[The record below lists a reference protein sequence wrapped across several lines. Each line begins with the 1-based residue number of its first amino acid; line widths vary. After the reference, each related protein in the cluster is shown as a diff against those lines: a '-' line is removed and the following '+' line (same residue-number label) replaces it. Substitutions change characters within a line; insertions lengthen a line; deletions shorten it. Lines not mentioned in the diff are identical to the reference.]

1 MLQQLVN
8 ALAQGA
14 VYALIA
20 LGYTM
25 VYGVLR
31 LINFAHGEVFM
42 VGAFVGL
49 AALTTLG
56 NWPLPPAALLALAI
70 LLAMLGAALLGM
82 TIERCAY
89 RPLRNAP
96 RLAALITAIGV
107 SLLLQ
112 NLGVIL
118 AGAEPRPYPAA
129 LSRDPLPWLERHA
142 GLSVTP
148 QQLLIVGA
156 TAVIFVLLYL
166 IVSRTRIGK
175 AMRAVAEDRQ
185 AAQLM
190 GVNIDRVISFTFC
203 LGSAI
208 AGAGGVLY
216 GTYCNKAEPLMGFMP
231 GIKAFVAAVLGGI
244 GSIPGAMLGALLMGL
259 VETGVSSVTLHLPLL
274 LPAPGTGSANLA
286 AVTVLAAVSP
296 QALCLGLLSPPA
308 TISGSTLRD
317 AAAFAVLIAILLL
330 RPAGLLGQSGREKV

>member
-8 ALAQGA
+8 AISLGA

-42 VGAFVGL
+42 VGSFIGL
-49 AALTTLG
+49 AALTVFH
-56 NWPLPPAALLALAI
+56 LPFAAAVI
-70 LLAMLGAALLGM
+70 MAMLGAALLGA
-82 TIERCAY
+82 TIERAAY

-112 NLGVIL
+112 NIGVLSVGAAPRAYPAAIAPEPLARLERWTGLIVTRQQLVIL
-118 AGAEPRPYPAA
+118 AATAA
-129 LSRDPLPWLERHA
+129 ILV
-142 GLSVTP
+142 GLS
-148 QQLLIVGA
+148 
-156 TAVIFVLLYL
+156 L
-166 IVSRTRIGK
+166 IVSRTRVGK
-175 AMRAVAEDRQ
+175 AMRAVSEDRQ
-185 AAQLM
+185 AAALM
-190 GVNIDRVISFTFC
+190 GINTDRIISFTFC

-208 AGAGGVLY
+208 AGAGGVFYGVYY
-216 GTYCNKAEPLMGFMP
+216 GTADPLMGLMP

-259 VETGVSSVTLHLPLL
+259 VETGVSSLTLR
-274 LPAPGTGSANLA
+274 
-286 AVTVLAAVSP
+286 VSP
-296 QALCLGLLSPPA
+296 AVML
-308 TISGSTLRD
+308 SGSTLRD
-317 AAAFAVLIAILLL
+317 AVAFAVLIAVLLL
-330 RPAGLLGQSGREKV
+330 RPAGLLGRPEREKV

>member
-8 ALAQGA
+8 AISLGA

-25 VYGVLR
+25 VYGVLK

-49 AALTTLG
+49 AALTVFH
-56 NWPLPPAALLALAI
+56 LPFVAAVLV
-70 LLAMLGAALLGM
+70 AMLGAALLGM
-82 TIERCAY
+82 IIERGAY

-112 NLGVIL
+112 NVGMLTVGAAPHAYPPAIEPTPLPWFEEHAGLIVTRQQLVIL
-118 AGAEPRPYPAA
+118 AATAA
-129 LSRDPLPWLERHA
+129 ILI
-142 GLSVTP
+142 GLS
-148 QQLLIVGA
+148 
-156 TAVIFVLLYL
+156 L
-166 IVSRTRIGK
+166 IVSRTKIGK
-175 AMRAVAEDRQ
+175 AMRAVSEDRQ

-190 GVNIDRVISFTFC
+190 GINTDRVISFTFC

-208 AGAGGVLY
+208 AGAGGVFYGVYY
-216 GTYCNKAEPLMGFMP
+216 GTADPLMGFMP

-244 GSIPGAMLGALLMGL
+244 GSVPGAMLGALLMGL
-259 VETGVSSVTLHLPLL
+259 VETGVSSLTLHL
-274 LPAPGTGSANLA
+274 
-286 AVTVLAAVSP
+286 SP
-296 QALCLGLLSPPA
+296 TETL
-308 TISGSTLRD
+308 SGSTLRD
-317 AAAFAVLIAILLL
+317 AVAFTVLILVLLL
-330 RPAGLLGQSGREKV
+330 RPAGLLGRPSREKV